1 MAFLSGIGA
10 KLLGA
15 LAVVAIIV
23 SVVLRWGAAE
33 RAAGR
38 AKERAEAL
46 QQKVR
51 NAEER
56 RDVEAELDA
65 LPAGDPERQRLR
77 DKWTRD

>member
-10 KLLGA
+10 KLLAG
-15 LAVVAIIV
+15 LAVVALIV
-23 SVVLRWGAAE
+23 AVVLRWGAAE

-38 AKERAEAL
+38 NLERAEAL
-46 QQKVR
+46 KQKVR

-77 DKWTRD
+77 DKWTRE